1 MLKKNQV
8 KPSISVILPTY
19 NHAKFLK
26 KAIESV
32 IKQSYINWELI
43 IVDNN
48 SIDETFE
55 IVNSY
60 LDKRIKYVKIQN
72 NGVIAA
78 SRNLGIDLS
87 TGSWIAFIDS
97 DDWWTNNK
105 LTKCI
110 ECIKTNKFDLIY
122 HDLFLVYK
130 TNQNSFKKLASSRS
144 LHFPIYQDLL
154 LNGNGIL
161 NSSVLVRKKILKEVG
176 LLSCDT
182 NKITW
187 EDYDCWLRISRITN
201 RFYYIKETLGY
212 YWAAGGNM
220 TNPDQDLKNAK
231 LIYNKYVKDHY
242 NYIPSWILLS
252 EGKALVKKGY
262 IQEGISKFKKIS
274 FANYSIKEY
283 TKAQLK
289 IIQSFLLNIR
299 EFFILFK

>member
-1 MLKKNQV
+1 MINQQQILI
-8 KPSISVILPTY
+8 SIILPTF

-32 IKQSYINWELI
+32 INQSYINWELI
-43 IVDNN
+43 IIDNN
-48 SIDETFE
+48 STDETFE
-55 IVNSY
+55 IVSSY
-60 LDKRIKYVKIQN
+60 SDRRIIYSKIHN

-78 SRNLGIDLS
+78 SRNHGIRLS
-87 TGSWIAFIDS
+87 NGSWIAFLDS
-97 DDWWTNNK
+97 DDWWTKNK
-105 LTKCI
+105 LSRSVEYINKD
-110 ECIKTNKFDLIY
+110 KFDLIY

-130 TNQNSFKKLASSRS
+130 PNQKSYHRLASSRTLGS
-144 LHFPIYQDLL
+144 PVFEDLL

-161 NSSVLVRKKILKEVG
+161 NSSVLVRKDLLEEVG
-176 LLSCDT
+176 LISCDT

-187 EDYDCWLRISRITN
+187 EDYDCWLRISRKTN

-231 LIYNKYVKDHY
+231 SIYNKYIKGYYDI
-242 NYIPSWILLS
+242 IPSWILFS

-274 FANYSIKEY
+274 FTNYSLIEF
-283 TKAQLK
+283 TKAQLR
-289 IIQSFLLNIR
+289 IIRSFIKYL
-299 EFFILFK
+299 

>member
-1 MLKKNQV
+1 MIKQQILI
-8 KPSISVILPTY
+8 SIILPTF

-32 IKQSYINWELI
+32 INQSYINWELI
-43 IVDNN
+43 IIDNN
-48 SIDETFE
+48 STDETSE

-60 LDKRIKYVKIQN
+60 SDHRIIYSKIHN

-78 SRNLGIDLS
+78 SRNHGIRLS
-87 TGSWIAFIDS
+87 NGSWIAFLDS
-97 DDWWTNNK
+97 DDWWTNDK
-105 LTKCI
+105 LSKSI
-110 ECIKTNKFDLIY
+110 DYINEDKFDLIY
-122 HDLFLVYK
+122 HDLFLIYK
-130 TNQNSFKKLASSRS
+130 SNQNSFKKLASSRN
-144 LHFPIYQDLL
+144 LYFPIFEDLL

-161 NSSVLVRKKILKEVG
+161 NSSVLVRKDLLEEVG
-176 LLSCDT
+176 LISCDI

-187 EDYDCWLRISRITN
+187 EDYDCWLRISRKTN

-231 LIYNKYVKDHY
+231 SIYNKYIKGYY
-242 NYIPSWILLS
+242 NIIPSWILFS

-262 IQEGISKFKKIS
+262 IQEGVSKFKKIS
-274 FANYSIKEY
+274 FTNYSLIEF

-289 IIQSFLLNIR
+289 IIQSFIKYL
-299 EFFILFK
+299 

>member
-1 MLKKNQV
+1 LINQQQILI
-8 KPSISVILPTY
+8 SIILPTF

-32 IKQSYINWELI
+32 INQSYINWELI
-43 IVDNN
+43 IIDNN
-48 SIDETFE
+48 STDETFE
-55 IVNSY
+55 IVSSY
-60 LDKRIKYVKIQN
+60 SDRKIIYSKIHN

-78 SRNLGIDLS
+78 SRNHGIRLS
-87 TGSWIAFIDS
+87 NGSWIAFIDS

-105 LTKCI
+105 LSKCVEYI
-110 ECIKTNKFDLIY
+110 NTNKFDLIY

-130 TNQNSFKKLASSRS
+130 PNQNSFKRLARSRN
-144 LHFPIYQDLL
+144 LYFPVFEDLL

-161 NSSVLVRKKILKEVG
+161 NSSVLVRKDLLEEVG
-176 LLSCDT
+176 LISCDT

-187 EDYDCWLRISRITN
+187 EDYDCWLRISRKTN

-231 LIYNKYVKDHY
+231 SIYNKYIKGYYDI
-242 NYIPSWILLS
+242 IPSWILFS

-274 FANYSIKEY
+274 FTNYSLIEF
-283 TKAQLK
+283 TKAQLR
-289 IIQSFLLNIR
+289 IIQSFIKYL
-299 EFFILFK
+299 

>member
-1 MLKKNQV
+1 MINQQQILI
-8 KPSISVILPTY
+8 SIILPTF

-32 IKQSYINWELI
+32 INQSYINWELI
-43 IVDNN
+43 IIDNN
-48 SIDETFE
+48 STDETSE
-55 IVNSY
+55 IVSSY
-60 LDKRIKYVKIQN
+60 SDRRIIYSKIHN

-78 SRNLGIDLS
+78 SRNLGIRLS
-87 TGSWIAFIDS
+87 NGSWIAFIDS

-105 LTKCI
+105 LSKSVEYI
-110 ECIKTNKFDLIY
+110 NTNKFDLIY

-130 TNQNSFKKLASSRS
+130 SNQNSFKKLARSRNLS
-144 LHFPIYQDLL
+144 FPVFEDLL

-161 NSSVLVRKKILKEVG
+161 NSSVLVRKELLEEVG
-176 LLSCDT
+176 LISCDT

-187 EDYDCWLRISRITN
+187 EDYDCWLRISRKTN
-201 RFYYIKETLGY
+201 RFYYIEETLGY

-220 TNPDQDLKNAK
+220 TTPDQNLKNAK
-231 LIYNKYVKDHY
+231 SIYNKYIKGCYDI
-242 NYIPSWILLS
+242 IPSWILFS

-274 FANYSIKEY
+274 FTNYSLIEF

-289 IIQSFLLNIR
+289 IIQSFIKYL
-299 EFFILFK
+299 

>member
-1 MLKKNQV
+1 MINQQQILI
-8 KPSISVILPTY
+8 SIILPTF

-32 IKQSYINWELI
+32 INQSYINWELI
-43 IVDNN
+43 IIDNN
-48 SIDETFE
+48 STDETFE

-60 LDKRIKYVKIQN
+60 SDRRIKYSKIHN

-78 SRNLGIDLS
+78 SRNLGIRLS
-87 TGSWIAFIDS
+87 NGSWIAFIDS

-105 LTKCI
+105 LSKSVEYI
-110 ECIKTNKFDLIY
+110 NTNKFDLIY

-130 TNQNSFKKLASSRS
+130 SNQNSFKKLARSRN
-144 LHFPIYQDLL
+144 LYFPIFEDLL

-161 NSSVLVRKKILKEVG
+161 NSSVLVRKVLLEEVG
-176 LLSCDT
+176 LISCDI

-187 EDYDCWLRISRITN
+187 EDYDCWLRISRKTN

-220 TNPDQDLKNAK
+220 TNPDQDLKNSK
-231 LIYNKYVKDHY
+231 SIYNKYIKGRYDI
-242 NYIPSWILLS
+242 IPSWILFS

-262 IQEGISKFKKIS
+262 IQEGIYKFKKIS
-274 FANYSIKEY
+274 FTNYSLIEF

-289 IIQSFLLNIR
+289 IVQSFIKYL
-299 EFFILFK
+299 

>member
-1 MLKKNQV
+1 MV
-8 KPSISVILPTY
+8 KQQILISIILPTF

-32 IKQSYINWELI
+32 INQTYINWELI
-43 IVDNN
+43 IIDNN
-48 SIDETFE
+48 STDETFD

-60 LDKRIKYVKIQN
+60 SDHRITYSKIQN

-78 SRNLGIDLS
+78 SRNLGISLS
-87 TGSWIAFIDS
+87 NGSWIAFLDS

-105 LTKCI
+105 LSRSVEYINKD
-110 ECIKTNKFDLIY
+110 KFDLIY

-130 TNQNSFKKLASSRS
+130 PNQKSYQRIASSRT
-144 LHFPIYQDLL
+144 LYFPVFEDLL

-161 NSSVLVRKKILKEVG
+161 NSSVIVRKDLLEDVG
-176 LLSCDT
+176 LISCDT

-187 EDYDCWLRISRITN
+187 EDYDCWLRISQITN
-201 RFYYIKETLGY
+201 KFHYIKETLGY

-231 LIYNKYVKDHY
+231 SIYNKYIEGYYDVT
-242 NYIPSWILLS
+242 PSWILFS
-252 EGKALVKKGY
+252 EGKALVKKGH
-262 IQEGISKFKKIS
+262 ILKGISKFKKIS
-274 FANYSIKEY
+274 LTNYSLIEF

-289 IIQSFLLNIR
+289 IIQSFIKYL
-299 EFFILFK
+299 